1 MKRLTFRGAH
11 GDTLAARLEL
21 PGGEPR
27 AYALFA
33 HCFTCSKNLNAA
45 VNISRAL
52 AEAGVAVLRFDFTG
66 LGESEGD
73 FADTN
78 FSSNVDDL
86 VAAAE
91 FLEENYAAP
100 QLLVGHSLGGAAVLQ
115 AAHRIPSAEAV
126 ATLGAPSEPE
136 HVTKLLASSR
146 EEIEREG
153 VAEVSLAGRGFT
165 IKKQFLDDLRTSH
178 MRRVI
183 HKLGKAL
190 LVLHSPID
198 NTVGVQNAADI
209 FITAKHPKSFVSL
222 DNADHLLTRDK
233 HSCYAGA
240 VIATWAAKYIETP
253 APTPATTQPQAT
265 WAKGVGK
272 ERTVARTEETFRTEV
287 VTHGEVFLA
296 DEPES
301 YGGTDTG
308 PTPYDYLAA
317 ALSSCTSIT
326 LRMYADRKKWALDA
340 VEVEVKHKKVKKNGD
355 GKTTRHDHFERELK
369 LYGDL
374 DETQRERL
382 LEIAERCPVHRTLE
396 SKEVEVATRLVE
408 GRT

>member
-1 MKRLTFRGAH
+1 MKRLTFEGAH

-21 PGGEPR
+21 PKSEPK

-52 AEAGVAVLRFDFTG
+52 AEAGIAVLRFDFTG

-91 FLEENYAAP
+91 FLEVHYGAP

-115 AAHRIPSAEAV
+115 AAHRVPSAKAV

-136 HVTKLLASSR
+136 HVTRHLESSV
-146 EEIEREG
+146 EQIEREG
-153 VAEVSLAGRGFT
+153 VAEVSLVGRKFN
-165 IKKQFLDDLRTSH
+165 IKKQFLDDLRTSN

-183 HKLGKAL
+183 HKLNKAL

-198 NTVGVQNAADI
+198 NAVGVQNAADI

-222 DNADHLLTRDK
+222 DNADHLLTRDRD
-233 HSCYAGA
+233 SCYAGA
-240 VIATWAAKYIETP
+240 VIATWAAKYLDTQQTP
-253 APTPATTQPQAT
+253 T
-265 WAKGVGK
+265 WTDDISKA
-272 ERTVARTEETFRTEV
+272 RTVARTEETFRTEV
-287 VTHGEVFLA
+287 VTHGELLLA

-301 YGGTDTG
+301 MGGTDTG

-326 LRMYADRKKWALDA
+326 LRMYADRKEWPLEA
-340 VEVEVKHKKVKKNGD
+340 VEVEVKHKKIKSENSN
-355 GKTTRHDHFERELK
+355 GKTSRHDHFDRELK

-396 SKEVEVATRLVE
+396 SKEVEVATKLVR
-408 GRT
+408 G

>member
-1 MKRLTFRGAH
+1 MKRLTFKGAH

-21 PGGEPR
+21 PQGEPK

-52 AEAGVAVLRFDFTG
+52 AEAGIAVLRFDFTG

-91 FLEENYAAP
+91 FLEEHYDAP

-115 AAHRIPSAEAV
+115 AAHRVPSAKTV

-136 HVTKLLASSR
+136 HVTKLLESSR

-209 FITAKHPKSFVSL
+209 FITTKHPKSFVSL
-222 DNADHLLTRDK
+222 DNADHLLTRDRD
-233 HSCYAGA
+233 SCYAGA
-240 VIATWAAKYIETP
+240 VIATWAAKYLDTRPEKR
-253 APTPATTQPQAT
+253 AQPT
-265 WAKGVGK
+265 WADDIGRK
-272 ERTVARTEETFRTEV
+272 RTVARTEETFRTEV
-287 VTHGEVFLA
+287 LTHGEMLLA

-301 YGGTDTG
+301 MGGTDTG

-326 LRMYADRKKWALDA
+326 LRMYADRKEWPLEA
-340 VEVEVKHKKVKKNGD
+340 VEVEVKHKKVKSENGN
-355 GKTTRHDHFERELK
+355 GKPTRHDHFDRELK

-396 SKEVEVATRLVE
+396 SQEVEVATRLV
-408 GRT
+408 GS

>member
-1 MKRLTFRGAH
+1 MKKLTFQGAQ

-21 PGGEPR
+21 PPSSQGEPK

-52 AEAGVAVLRFDFTG
+52 AEAGIAVLRFDFTG

-78 FSSNVDDL
+78 FSSNIEDL

-91 FLEENYAAP
+91 FLEENYQAP

-115 AAHRIPSAEAV
+115 AASRIPSAKAV
-126 ATLGAPSEPE
+126 ATLGAPSEPK
-136 HVTKLLASSR
+136 HVEAHLESSL
-146 EEIEREG
+146 EQIEREG
-153 VAEVSLAGRGFT
+153 VAEVTLEGRSFT

-183 HKLGKAL
+183 HTLNKAL

-198 NTVGVQNAADI
+198 NTVGVGNAADI
-209 FITAKHPKSFVSL
+209 FVTAKHPKSFVSL

-233 HSCYAGA
+233 DSCYAGA
-240 VIATWAAKYIETP
+240 VTATWATKYMEIQESQRWTEDI
-253 APTPATTQPQAT
+253 
-265 WAKGVGK
+265 GK
-272 ERTVARTEETFRTEV
+272 DRTVARTEDTFRTEV
-287 VTHGEVFLA
+287 ITHGETLLA

-308 PTPYDYLAA
+308 PTPYDYLAT

-326 LRMYADRKKWALDA
+326 LRMYADRKKWPLEA
-340 VEVEVKHKKVKKNGD
+340 VEVEVKHKKVKNDNGE
-355 GKTTRHDHFERELK
+355 GKPSRHDHFERELK
-369 LYGDL
+369 LYGEL
-374 DETQRERL
+374 DEAQRERL

-396 SKEVEVATRLVE
+396 SKEVEVATRLL
-408 GRT
+408 